1 MATPAQRQAL
11 PAKEQALFR
20 TVVRHYEAK
29 QYKKGLKAADQL
41 LKCAPA
47 RPRPRARA
55 APPPHPRDHQEL
67 GVVGGEGGGGVLWS
81 AGRHPC
87 PPDCTLSLS

>member
-1 MATPAQRQAL
+1 MAQRQAL

-47 RPRPRARA
+47 PPRPPPPARARA
-55 APPPHPRDHQEL
+55 PAPPPERQRGPS
-67 GVVGGEGGGGVLWS
+67 G
-81 AGRHPC
+81 
-87 PPDCTLSLS
+87 PPPPPL

>member
-29 QYKKGLKAADQL
+29 QYKKGLKAADQP
-41 LKCAPA
+41 LKCAP
-47 RPRPRARA
+47 PPPPRAP
-55 APPPHPRDHQEL
+55 APAREL
-67 GVVGGEGGGGVLWS
+67 
-81 AGRHPC
+81 RRRP
-87 PPDCTLSLS
+87 TLATTRKAWGWRGP

>member
-1 MATPAQRQAL
+1 MATPAQRPAL

-41 LKCAPA
+41 LKCAP
-47 RPRPRARA
+47 PP
-55 APPPHPRDHQEL
+55 APPPPAPAREVRRRPTLATTTRNL
-67 GVVGGEGGGGVLWS
+67 GS
-81 AGRHPC
+81 
-87 PPDCTLSLS
+87 

>member
-41 LKCAPA
+41 LKCAPPPPA
-47 RPRPRARA
+47 PRPPPPRASCAA
-55 APPPHPRDHQEL
+55 APPSRPPGTWGRSPRR
-67 GVVGGEGGGGVLWS
+67 S
-81 AGRHPC
+81 
-87 PPDCTLSLS
+87 